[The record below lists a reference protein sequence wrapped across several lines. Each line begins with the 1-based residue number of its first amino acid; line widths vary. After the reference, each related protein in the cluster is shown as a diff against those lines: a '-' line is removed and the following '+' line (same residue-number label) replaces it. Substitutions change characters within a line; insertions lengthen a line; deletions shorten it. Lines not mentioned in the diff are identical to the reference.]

1 MGSRSRWMSPRCTS
15 TSGMR
20 SSRRAATPP
29 RTNDASW
36 EEDLQESMDN
46 CQRSGVSLSARGLD
60 SCAAHQAL
68 PVSLLIEDVVNEQRL
83 GQRTYDISCTAYTR
97 ILNIPPA
104 QTMEPMMRSE

>member
-36 EEDLQESMDN
+36 EEVLQESMDN
-46 CQRSGVSLSARGLD
+46 GQRSGVGLSARGLD
-60 SCAAHQAL
+60 TCAAHQAL
-68 PVSLLIEDVVNEQRL
+68 PVSLLNEDAVTAQGLAHGPSIMFLASL
-83 GQRTYDISCTAYTR
+83 GR
-97 ILNIPPA
+97 ITTPLLS
-104 QTMEPMMRSE
+104 TS